1 MNYLKKSIDQIISE
15 NNIPFKWSAK
25 VNSELSSLTFSNESN
40 RINLEDMPFVTIDGK
55 DAKDFDDAIFCDEN
69 KSGYILY
76 VAIADVAD
84 VVKEETEIDK
94 EAFIR
99 GTSIY
104 FPKKVIPMLP
114 EKISNDMCSL
124 VPNQK
129 RNVLVCKIYFDTEA
143 TINTCLLYTSPS
155 PRDRG

>member
-1 MNYLKKSIDQIISE
+1 M
-15 NNIPFKWSAK
+15 W
-25 VNSELSSLTFSNESN
+25 
-40 RINLEDMPFVTIDGK
+40 
-55 DAKDFDDAIFCDEN
+55 
-69 KSGYILY
+69 
-76 VAIADVAD
+76 VAIADVAE

-94 EAFIR
+94 EAFKR

-143 TINTCLLYTSPS
+143 TINTFEFIEGKIKSSQRFTYEEIELSLIHI
-155 PRDRG
+155 